1 MKHRLISLL
10 TAFSIAVGISCTGAV
25 VSLSSSAEEETQPL
39 RIMSLGD
46 SITDGYIN
54 GDNGYRKY
62 LCYNLQKQGFTDFDM
77 VGPKGSDSASYT
89 YNGETFTYDGNHA
102 GYSGYAIQTMTS
114 MEYRSGILETISGN
128 GYDMIAEYNPDIVL
142 LQIGTNDI
150 LSAYNDGIKDRL
162 SNLVD
167 TILADMTDEND
178 MLFVSTIPDIDASI
192 RYDWLGAYQTVY
204 NISYWTDPDGL
215 TAKVQECIDS
225 YNASIR
231 ELVTEKQAMGEPIRF
246 ADIHS
251 VVDMKTGLFDGVHP
265 NEDGYAQM
273 GEYWS
278 EQILAYLNE
287 EPPTTDTTTT
297 TTETTETTTTETQTT
312 ETEVTTE
319 TTTLSEETSDT
330 TTWTTQ
336 SQPELLLG
344 DVNMDDSLQIADVVF
359 LTQYLLGNQS
369 VTREAFERADM
380 TQDEQVNGFDLAVL
394 RQTILQAEE
403 GNE

>member
-1 MKHRLISLL
+1 MKYRLISLL
-10 TAFSIAVGISCTGAV
+10 TTLSIAVWIFSAGAAV
-25 VSLSSSAEEETQPL
+25 PFSSSATEEAQPL

-77 VGPKGSDSASYT
+77 VGPKGADSASYT
-89 YNGETFTYDGNHA
+89 YDGETFTYDGNHA

-128 GYDMIAEYNPDIVL
+128 DYHMIAAYNPDIVL

-150 LSAYNDGIKDRL
+150 LSAYNDGMKERL

-167 TILADMTDEND
+167 TILADMNNEND
-178 MLFVSTIPDIDASI
+178 MLFVSTIPDIDATI

-215 TAKVQECIDS
+215 AAKVQECIDS
-225 YNASIR
+225 YNASIQ
-231 ELVTEKQAMGEPIRF
+231 ELVAEKQAMGEPIRF

-251 VVDMKTGLFDGVHP
+251 VVDMKTDLFDGVHP
-265 NEDGYAQM
+265 NEDGYAKM
-273 GEYWS
+273 GQYWS

-287 EPPTTDTTTT
+287 EPPAADTTTT
-297 TTETTETTTTETQTT
+297 TIETID
-312 ETEVTTE
+312 
-319 TTTLSEETSDT
+319 SDETSE
-330 TTWTTQ
+330 TTWTTE
-336 SQPELLLG
+336 SQPNLLLG
-344 DVNMDDSLQIADVVF
+344 DVNLDNAVQISDVVS

-369 VTREAFERADM
+369 VTRDAFECADM
-380 TQDEQVNGFDLAVL
+380 TQDNQVNGFDLSVL
-394 RQTILQAEE
+394 RQTILQVGEE
-403 GNE
+403 NE